1 MDPASAQPSPASG
14 ILGPRHGG
22 FDRLQAALQ
31 GGLFTPRNG
40 LARVNAGSVES
51 GRAVPTILPEARIRA
66 ALARSRAARM
76 RRAAT
81 GASETLCRETEA
93 RLFDHLDPVRLEPR
107 WVIDLAMQCG
117 MRDRLA
123 ERYPGAMIASCGYF
137 PAAAGSELGGR
148 TLAVA
153 ANPMALPLAAGSTDL
168 VASNLGL
175 VWYTE
180 PGPVFREAWRVLRPG
195 GLIAF
200 VTLGPGTLTELRR
213 SWAAVD
219 DRSHIIDFVDM
230 HDVGDAMVGAGFG
243 DVVMDAERI
252 TVTWPDVPALLR
264 ELRGLGTGNPLAGR
278 PAGLTTPRKLGALV
292 DAYRRPPPPDGLV
305 QATVEL
311 VHGHGWKPEAQVP
324 VAAPEAFSRLR

>member
-1 MDPASAQPSPASG
+1 MD
-14 ILGPRHGG
+14 I
-22 FDRLQAALQ
+22 
-31 GGLFTPRNG
+31 RNG
-40 LARVNAGSVES
+40 A
-51 GRAVPTILPEARIRA
+51 PPILSEARIRA
-66 ALARSRAARM
+66 ALGRSRSRAARA
-76 RRAAT
+76 RRGAV
-81 GASETLCRETEA
+81 GASEALCREAGA

-123 ERYPGAMIASCGYF
+123 ERFPGAAIVSCGYF
-137 PAAAGSELGGR
+137 PAAAGPEPGGR

-153 ANPMALPLAAGSTDL
+153 ASPTALSLAAGSIDL

-175 VWYTE
+175 VWFTE

-200 VTLGPGTLTELRR
+200 VTLGPGALTELRR

-219 DRSHIIDFVDM
+219 DRLHIIDFMDM
-230 HDVGDAMVGAGFG
+230 HDVGDAMVRAGFG

-264 ELRGLGTGNPLAGR
+264 DLRGLGTGNPLPGR

-292 DAYRRPPPPDGLV
+292 DAYRRLSPPNGPV

-311 VHGHGWKPEAQVP
+311 VHGHGWKPEAQVA
-324 VAAPEAFSRLR
+324 VALPEAFSRRR